1 MKPVLIIFFSTI
13 LILYSCKSEEK
24 NGTVNFQQ
32 RQNYLPPSRSEQ
44 TQQPIQKQ
52 ANIDPKVAA
61 EIIAVVKENLAAT
74 QAKDKERVL
83 MTIHKDCPQ
92 RKSTIQGM
100 DYIFK
105 NYDMTFNLEKAE
117 VIEINGD
124 EAKVYY
130 EQTTQAAK
138 GQNFQ
143 PMRSKGIHI
152 LKKEN
157 GKWKIFKTEYLG
169 NEPIR

>member
-1 MKPVLIIFFSTI
+1 MKSVLVLLLGT
-13 LILYSCKSEEK
+13 LTILYSCKSEEK
-24 NGTVNFQQ
+24 NDKINLQEM
-32 RQNYLPPSRSEQ
+32 QNYTPPTISEQ
-44 TQQPIQKQ
+44 KEQSIQKQ
-52 ANIDPKVAA
+52 ANIDSKVAA

-74 QAKDKERVL
+74 QAKDKDRVL
-83 MTIHKDCPQ
+83 KTLHKDCPQ
-92 RKSTIQGM
+92 RQSTIRGM

-105 NYDMTFNLEKAE
+105 NYDMMYNLEKAE

-130 EQTTQAAK
+130 EQTTRAAK
-138 GQNFQ
+138 GQEFQ
-143 PMRSKGIHI
+143 PMLSKGIHI

-169 NEPIR
+169 NEPIM

>member
-1 MKPVLIIFFSTI
+1 MKSVLVLLLGT
-13 LILYSCKSEEK
+13 LTILYSCKSEEK
-24 NGTVNFQQ
+24 NDKINLQEM
-32 RQNYLPPSRSEQ
+32 QNYMPPTISEQ
-44 TQQPIQKQ
+44 KEQSIQKQ
-52 ANIDPKVAA
+52 ANIDSKVAA

-74 QAKDKERVL
+74 QAKDKDRVL
-83 MTIHKDCPQ
+83 KTLHKDCPQ
-92 RKSTIQGM
+92 RQSTIRGM

-105 NYDMTFNLEKAE
+105 NYDMMYDLKKAE

-130 EQTTQAAK
+130 EQTTREAK
-138 GQNFQ
+138 GREFQ
-143 PMRSKGIHI
+143 PMLSKGIHI

-169 NEPIR
+169 NEPIM